1 MLKFETRDCN
11 LDIYQLT
18 NAKKDKVN
26 SEGICEFDVCEVW
39 IESNIKPLAEV
50 VFIFEKSLNCTQADK
65 VIDKKIIQFNG
76 QELELL

>member
-1 MLKFETRDCN
+1 MLKFETKDCN

-50 VFIFEKSLNCTQADK
+50 VFIFEKS
-65 VIDKKIIQFNG
+65 
-76 QELELL
+76 